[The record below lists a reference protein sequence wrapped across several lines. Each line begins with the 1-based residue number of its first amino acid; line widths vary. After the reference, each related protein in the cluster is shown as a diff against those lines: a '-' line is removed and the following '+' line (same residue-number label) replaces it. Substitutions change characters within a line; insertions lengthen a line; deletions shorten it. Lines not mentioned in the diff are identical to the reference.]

1 MDSITSRSIVIF
13 PIWPSWIWK
22 KIKSNVSSYGCQ
34 NECACGNIIHAGGSS
49 DRVPAIHKE
58 IWMNS
63 RTKNILFWVVVG
75 LFMILLFNLFSVPHH
90 EPEEDVIFSEFMT
103 KLDKGEVER
112 VIIKASHISAVL
124 KDKTRIRTY
133 SVEYPELVQVLRDR
147 GVQIEAKPPD
157 ESPWYITF
165 LVTWG
170 PFVLFL
176 GLWFF
181 LMRQM
186 QMGGNKAL
194 SFGKSRA
201 RLLTEERKKVLFS
214 DVAGID
220 EAKDEVL
227 EIIEFLKDPRKFQK
241 LGGRIPKGVLIVGP
255 PGTGKTLLAKAIA
268 GEAAV
273 PFFSISGSDFVEMF
287 VGVGASRVRDLF
299 EQGKKH
305 APCIIFIDEIDA
317 VGRLR
322 VAGLGGGHDERE
334 QTLNQLLVE
343 MDGFDTTE
351 GVILIAATNRPD
363 VLDPAL
369 LRPGRFDRR
378 VVVNRPDLRGRS
390 EILKV
395 HTKKVPIAA
404 DVELEKIARGTP
416 GFSGADLENLV
427 NEAALWAARLNKKE
441 VAFVDFEMAKDK
453 VLMGAERK
461 SLILSDEEKRTTAYH
476 EAGDALIAQLIPGT
490 DPVHKVTIIPRG
502 RALGLTM
509 QLPTDDRH
517 GYSKVYLYNQLA
529 ILMGGRVAE
538 EVVLNDMTTGAGND
552 LERATD
558 LARRIFCEWGMSE
571 KMGPL
576 TFGKQNEQVFLGR
589 ELGSQRDFSD
599 QIAME
604 IDEEVKRLVMENYE
618 RAKRLLTENMATLK
632 KLAEALLEKEVLDS
646 ADIDNILMQPT
657 SQAVPA

>member
-1 MDSITSRSIVIF
+1 M
-13 PIWPSWIWK
+13 
-22 KIKSNVSSYGCQ
+22 
-34 NECACGNIIHAGGSS
+34 
-49 DRVPAIHKE
+49 
-58 IWMNS
+58 
-63 RTKNILFWVVVG
+63 
-75 LFMILLFNLFSVPHH
+75 
-90 EPEEDVIFSEFMT
+90 
-103 KLDKGEVER
+103 
-112 VIIKASHISAVL
+112 
-124 KDKTRIRTY
+124 
-133 SVEYPELVQVLRDR
+133 
-147 GVQIEAKPPD
+147 QI
-157 ESPWYITF
+157 
-165 LVTWG
+165 
-170 PFVLFL
+170 
-176 GLWFF
+176 
-181 LMRQM
+181 
-186 QMGGNKAL
+186 GGNKAL

-201 RLLTEERKKVLFS
+201 RMLTEERKKTTFA

-220 EAKDEVL
+220 EAKEEVS
-227 EIIEFLKDPRKFQK
+227 EIIEFLKDPQKFQK
-241 LGGRIPKGVLIVGP
+241 LGGRIHKGVLIVGP

-268 GEAAV
+268 GEAGV

-322 VAGLGGGHDERE
+322 GAGLGGGHDERE

-369 LRPGRFDRR
+369 LRPGRFDRQI
-378 VVVNRPDLRGRS
+378 VVNRPDLRGRA

-395 HTKKVPIAA
+395 HTKKVPVAG

-427 NEAALWAARLNKKE
+427 NEAALWAARQNKKVVE
-441 VAFVDFEMAKDK
+441 VVDFETAKDK

-476 EAGDALIAQLIPGT
+476 EAGHALMAKLLPGA

-502 RALGLTM
+502 RALGMTM

-517 GYSKVYLYNQLA
+517 SYSKEFLYNSLA

-538 EVVLNDMTTGAGND
+538 ELVLHDITTGAGND
-552 LERATD
+552 IERATD
-558 LARRIFCEWGMSE
+558 LARKMVCEWGMSE
-571 KMGPL
+571 DLGPL
-576 TFGKQNEQVFLGR
+576 TFGKKDEEIFLGR
-589 ELGSQRDFSD
+589 EIATRRDYSED
-599 QIAME
+599 IAIK
-604 IDEEVKRLVMENYE
+604 IDAEVKRLVLGNYE
-618 RAKRLLTENMATLK
+618 RTKKMLRDNMA
-632 KLAEALLEKEVLDS
+632 
-646 ADIDNILMQPT
+646 
-657 SQAVPA
+657 

>member
-1 MDSITSRSIVIF
+1 
-13 PIWPSWIWK
+13 
-22 KIKSNVSSYGCQ
+22 
-34 NECACGNIIHAGGSS
+34 
-49 DRVPAIHKE
+49 
-58 IWMNS
+58 MNS

-75 LFMILLFNLFSVPHH
+75 LFMIVLFNLFSVPHH
-90 EPEEDVIFSEFMT
+90 EPEEEVIFSEFMT
-103 KLDKGEVER
+103 KLDKGELER
-112 VIIKASHISAVL
+112 VIIKSSHISAIM

-133 SVEYPELVQVLRDR
+133 SVEYPELVQLLRDK
-147 GVQIEAKPPD
+147 GVQIEAKPPE

-322 VAGLGGGHDERE
+322 GAGLGGGHDERE

-351 GVILIAATNRPD
+351 GVILVAATNRPD

-369 LRPGRFDRR
+369 LRPGRFDRQ
-378 VVVNRPDLRGRS
+378 VVVNRPDLKGRS

-395 HTKKVPIAA
+395 HAKKVPVAA
-404 DVELEKIARGTP
+404 NVDLEKIARGTP

-427 NEAALWAARLNKKE
+427 NEAALWAARLSKKE
-441 VAFVDFEMAKDK
+441 VEVIDFEMAKDK

-476 EAGDALIAQLIPGT
+476 EAGHALIAKLIPGT

-502 RALGLTM
+502 RALGVTM

-538 EVVLNDMTTGAGND
+538 ELVLKDMTTGAGND

-558 LARRIFCEWGMSE
+558 LARKMVCEWGMSE

-576 TFGKQNEQVFLGR
+576 TFGKHNEQVFLGR
-589 ELGSQRDFSD
+589 ELGSQRDFSE

-618 RAKRLLTENMATLK
+618 RAKRLLTENMTSLK
-632 KLAEALLEKEVLDS
+632 KLAEALLEKEVLDGS
-646 ADIDNILMQPT
+646 DIDQIITQSS